1 MDYEKDILIKLVS
14 IYEKRGYFQKLPDK
28 TIRAI
33 SINIGKEY
41 EAYTDRHDS
50 FVYNNINDAVYLL
63 IKLDYV
69 TAEQDNLGYYSK
81 VTMNI
86 GAIDKIYS
94 YINKRPKEEIITEQ
108 KQILLSFAD
117 NKYENSVLSA
127 YCSDQIRRLEQN
139 KELDNSIGDD
149 VTKLKK
155 VLTALDAI
163 MKLKTETY
171 IRNFSEAVFYDSKE
185 FQKIKR
191 TVSSII
197 KKYSS
202 EPFEED
208 DNVLEWFNLFE
219 NPKYLYVKGHGTI
232 FYGKNCLELDGIRG
246 GIAISPDSI
255 EDISEVS
262 LNCGVLMTVENLTTY
277 HDTSDEDRFV
287 IYLGGFHNSVRTNLL
302 KKIYDKNCD
311 KKYYHR
317 GDIDI
322 FGFLILENLISKTG
336 IPFEAYDMDLEILKD
351 CYNKKFVK
359 PLTQKD
365 IKNSKDPQLN
375 KYKDVIEFMLQNN
388 CKAEQECFEA
398 MKLSLN

>member
-1 MDYEKDILIKLVS
+1 MDHEKDILIKLVR
-14 IYEKRGYFQKLPDK
+14 IYEKRGYFQRSPDE
-28 TIRAI
+28 TFRPI
-33 SINIGKEY
+33 SIDICKEY
-41 EAYTDRHDS
+41 KAYTDRHDNT
-50 FVYNNINDAVYLL
+50 VYDSVNDAVF
-63 IKLDYV
+63 IFKKLGFV
-69 TAEQDNLGYYSK
+69 TAEQDDLGYYSK

-86 GAIDKIYS
+86 GAIDKIYDHL
-94 YINKRPKEEIITEQ
+94 KLRPKKETVNEQ
-108 KQILLSFAD
+108 KQILRNFVD
-117 NKYENSVLSA
+117 NKYEDSILSA
-127 YCSDQIRRLEQN
+127 YCKDQLRRLEQN
-139 KELDNSIGDD
+139 KELDNLLGDD
-149 VTKLKK
+149 VSKLKK
-155 VLTALDAI
+155 ILAALDAI

-171 IRNFSEAVFYDSKE
+171 VRNFSEAIFHDSKE
-185 FQKIKR
+185 FQKIKG

-208 DNVLEWFNLFE
+208 EDVLEWFNLFE

-232 FYGKNCLELDGIRG
+232 FYGENTLKLDGIRG

-255 EDISEVS
+255 EDISEVR
-262 LNCGVLMTVENLTTY
+262 LNCGTLMTVENLTTY

-302 KKIYDKNCD
+302 KKIYTQNCD

-322 FGFLILENLISKTG
+322 FGFLILENLISKTD
-336 IPFEAYDMDLEILKD
+336 IPFEPYDMDLEILKD

-359 PLTQKD
+359 ELTQKD
-365 IKNSKDPQLN
+365 IKRSKDPQLG
-375 KYKDVIEFMLQNN
+375 KYSDVIKFMLQNN

-398 MKLSLN
+398 MRLSLK